1 MWLGFG
7 IVGGILAVTVLLWLL
22 LRRKRRRRQRNID
35 VGSVSESWLAEH
47 RGKTSD

>member
-7 IVGGILAVTVLLWLL
+7 ILGGILAVTASLWLRS
-22 LRRKRRRRQRNID
+22 RRNRRRQRKID